1 MISKCQIFESFQQFI
16 EEKIESSKMALNQAA
31 ESILTETKGSAG
43 DKHETSRAMA
53 QIEVDKA
60 GRILQ
65 EALQM
70 RSIYQLL
77 DPELTS
83 DSCNL
88 GAVVQTSNG
97 IFYLSTGIGRI
108 PVGDEFVFCVSMKSP
123 IGQAMINKK
132 AGESFLINDIPIK
145 IEKIY

>member
-1 MISKCQIFESFQQFI
+1 MISKRQIFESFQQFI
-16 EEKIESSKMALNQAA
+16 EDKIESSKMALNQTA

-70 RSIYQLL
+70 RSIFQLL
-77 DPELTS
+77 EPDAVC

-88 GAVVQTSNG
+88 GAVVHTSNG

-108 PVGDEFVFCVSMKSP
+108 PVGEDFVFCVGMKSP

-132 AGESFLINDIPIK
+132 EGDFFQINDKSIK

>member
-1 MISKCQIFESFQQFI
+1 MITKHQIFESFQQFI
-16 EEKIESSKMALNQAA
+16 EEKIESSKLALNQAA

-77 DPELTS
+77 EPDTQRN
-83 DSCNL
+83 SCNL
-88 GAVVQTSNG
+88 GAVVHTNNG

-108 PVGDEFVFCVSMKSP
+108 PVGTEFVFCVGMKSP

-132 AGESFLINDIPIK
+132 EGESFQINGKIIT